1 MENVFKN
8 SVRVWA
14 PRDQSVQYPSL
25 LIVTIQNIIAAEV
38 SFTKQ
43 TKEVFSEIKST
54 KMFCQN
60 KNVLYRRKMSAGF
73 KTTQECDDG
82 CIFCDRLQSITLFL
96 RVQCLWP
103 AHQGTGWGDILNK
116 AV

>member
-1 MENVFKN
+1 
-8 SVRVWA
+8 
-14 PRDQSVQYPSL
+14 
-25 LIVTIQNIIAAEV
+25 
-38 SFTKQ
+38 
-43 TKEVFSEIKST
+43 
-54 KMFCQN
+54 MFCQN
-60 KNVLYRRKMSAGF
+60 KNVPRRTLKMSTGF
-73 KTTQECDDG
+73 KTLTQECDDG